1 METKNCNKCNTEYK
15 LSGYRKYKNGNF
27 SSECKRC
34 LNEYDKN
41 RKKEKR
47 KIINE
52 TSFFECSTCK
62 ISKPLKEFTKL
73 KKYYKKKI
81 CTSCYPSFLTR
92 QKTEWCSKEH
102 NRNPNYRIKK
112 SLAARLR
119 TVMKKN
125 SSTMNY
131 IGCNIQFLRDWF
143 SYNFTPEMN
152 WTNYGSYWSIDH
164 VIPVSHFNL
173 ENEDEKY
180 KCWNWSNLVPLETS
194 KNSSKKNILND
205 EQVQHVKEKLIKF
218 KEEGSTTKRFSGE
231 EFLHLK
237 I

>member
-1 METKNCNKCNTEYK
+1 MVSVQDHLKSVIKKIKKEQRK
-15 LSGYRKYKNGNF
+15 RKYETTFIECNICKN
-27 SSECKRC
+27 
-34 LNEYDKN
+34 
-41 RKKEKR
+41 
-47 KIINE
+47 
-52 TSFFECSTCK
+52 
-62 ISKPLKEFTKL
+62 SKSLKEFAKL
-73 KKYYKKKI
+73 KKYYKQKV
-81 CTSCYPSFLTR
+81 CLNCYPTFLKN
-92 QKTEWCSKEH
+92 QKNEWCSLERQ
-102 NRNPNYRIKK
+102 RNPNYRIKK

-152 WTNYGSYWSIDH
+152 WDNYGNYWSIDH

-194 KNSSKKNILND
+194 KNSSKKNILNE
-205 EQVQHVKEKLIKF
+205 EQIKIIKERLIKF

-231 EFLHLK
+231 EK
-237 I
+237 SSS

>member
-1 METKNCNKCNTEYK
+1 METKKCDKCNNEYN

-27 SSECKRC
+27 SSTCKKC
-34 LNEYDKN
+34 LNEYDK
-41 RKKEKR
+41 KR
-47 KIINE
+47 KNE
-52 TSFFECSTCK
+52 QRKQKYETTFIECNVCK
-62 ISKPLKEFTKL
+62 NSKYLKEFAKL
-73 KKYYKKKI
+73 KKYYKQKV
-81 CTSCYPSFLTR
+81 CLNCYPTFLKN
-92 QKTEWCSKEH
+92 QKNEWCSLERQ
-102 NRNPNYRIKK
+102 RNPNYRIKK

-152 WTNYGSYWSIDH
+152 WDNYGNYWSIDH

-180 KCWNWSNLVPLETS
+180 KCWNWSNLVPLEVS
-194 KNSSKKNILND
+194 KNSSKKNTLND
-205 EQVQHVKEKLIKF
+205 EQIKNIKEKLIKF
-218 KEEGSTTKRFSGE
+218 KEEGSTTKWFSGE
-231 EFLHLK
+231 EK
-237 I
+237 PSS